1 MKRCR
6 RRHYAA
12 SKVPN
17 RADKNERNEESFV
30 PLVSIGY
37 KSSIFNKKVR
47 SGRVVPERRKGK
59 CDNMKSI
66 AIPNT
71 LIFSR
76 ELSPSAKRVAL
87 ALLTYQWE
95 KPAKRHICKKLRF
108 IAERAGVCITTARAA
123 LEQLERTGFLSC
135 QHSYRY
141 REESRRVVYATS
153 CYSLHV
159 DLKNGYTLLPYTTAR
174 KLLATQISHAAFAVY
189 LVLACRQGQNNNHA
203 HPSLRTTAANADIAK
218 ATVCR
223 ALPLLIR
230 VQLIVRNHCEN
241 RFGCY
246 SCNSYYVIVNVI
258 WSPIAQGSNHHDN
271 DTIASAQ
278 LQAPEV
284 VSFLTNLPI

>member
-6 RRHYAA
+6 RRHFAA

-17 RADKNERNEESFV
+17 RADRKERNEESFI
-30 PLVSIGY
+30 PLFFIGW
-37 KSSIFNKKVR
+37 KSSIFNKKGALGESR
-47 SGRVVPERRKGK
+47 SRALERKVTI
-59 CDNMKSI
+59 MKYI

-95 KPAKRHICKKLRF
+95 KPTKRHICKKLHF
-108 IAERAGVCITTARAA
+108 IAERAGVCVTTARSA

-135 QHSYRY
+135 RHSYRY
-141 REESRRVVYATS
+141 REESRRIVYAAS

-189 LVLACRQGQNNNHA
+189 LVLACRQGQNSSHA
-203 HPSLRTTAANADIAK
+203 YPSLRTTAANADVAK

-223 ALPLLIR
+223 ALLLLIR
-230 VQLIVRNHCEN
+230 VQLIVRNHCGN

-278 LQAPEV
+278 LQAPGV